1 MVFSLLASG
10 IMTPWFFAP
19 WKKKNTVKPQFN
31 KCPFNK
37 VLGFTPHILPV
48 PWPFIVRWFR
58 QVWCSN
64 SNRFLGKSSSHTVS
78 PRVSV
83 EHSPHYGVS
92 FFCYVSFYCVT
103 LQNKSFN
110 YKFVLPCSIELF
122 FHFLSQ
128 SHKCIFPGNIR
139 IIDNIWNTCL
149 IVLVES
155 NRIYAGK
162 ACTYSLIRANK
173 RNCFN
178 IRMLTDESDS
188 YKTFKI
194 LLTINYS
201 PMFFKVMFNESKA
214 QIQAPIFMTKP

>member
-19 WKKKNTVKPQFN
+19 WKKKIQWNLNLTNTHLTNSSVSHPIFYHIPR
-31 KCPFNK
+31 PF
-37 VLGFTPHILPV
+37 VV
-48 PWPFIVRWFR
+48 QWFW
-58 QVWCSN
+58 QVCCSN
-64 SNRFLGKSSSHTVS
+64 SLPDFWKKSSSQTVS

-110 YKFVLPCSIELF
+110 YKSVLPCLIELF

-128 SHKCIFPGNIR
+128 SHKCIFPGKIR
-139 IIDNIWNTCL
+139 IIDNKWNKCL
-149 IVLVES
+149 IVLVEN
-155 NRIYAGK
+155 NRIYDGK

-194 LLTINYS
+194 LLTIHQC
-201 PMFFKVMFNESKA
+201 FLK
-214 QIQAPIFMTKP
+214 

>member
-1 MVFSLLASG
+1 MQAKPDWWYFLCWHLALWLHGSLL
-10 IMTPWFFAP
+10 PER
-19 WKKKNTVKPQFN
+19 KKNTVKPQFN
-31 KCPFNK
+31 KRPFNK

-128 SHKCIFPGNIR
+128 SHKCIFPGKIR
-139 IIDNIWNTCL
+139 IIDNKWNKCL
-149 IVLVES
+149 MVLVEN
-155 NRIYAGK
+155 NRIYDGK

-194 LLTINYS
+194 LLTIHQR
-201 PMFFKVMFNESKA
+201 FFK
-214 QIQAPIFMTKP
+214 